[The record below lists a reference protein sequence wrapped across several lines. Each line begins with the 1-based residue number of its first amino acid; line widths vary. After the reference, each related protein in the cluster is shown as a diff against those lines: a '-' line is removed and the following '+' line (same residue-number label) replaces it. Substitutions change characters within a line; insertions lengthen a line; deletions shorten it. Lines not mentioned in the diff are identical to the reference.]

1 MPYYLV
7 QTTAQTVGCHTMFKS
22 SGWIDGTAGL
32 SLLSVVFYTDD
43 DQSNFESLVGV
54 DALPITGTI
63 SADHAAAITAIG
75 LPVTSANTLADVRA
89 LARAQYPGML

>member
-7 QTTAQTVGCHTMFKS
+7 QTTAQTVGCHMMFKS
-22 SGWIDGTAGL
+22 SGWLDGAAGL
-32 SLLSVVFYTDD
+32 SLLSVVFYSDD
-43 DQSNFESLVGV
+43 DQTDFESMPGV
-54 DALPITGTI
+54 DPLPTSGTI
-63 SADHAAAITAIG
+63 SMAQAAAITAIG